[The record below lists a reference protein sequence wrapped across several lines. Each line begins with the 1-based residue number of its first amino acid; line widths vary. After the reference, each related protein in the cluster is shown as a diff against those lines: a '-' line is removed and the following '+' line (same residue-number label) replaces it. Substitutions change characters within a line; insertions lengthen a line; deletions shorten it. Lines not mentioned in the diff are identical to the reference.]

1 MANEKR
7 GTRADIGVFGAL
19 SIGVGG
25 IIGGGFFATFG
36 LAIVG
41 ARGATYLSYLVG
53 GVLALITAYSY
64 VRLTLRYP
72 GPGGTVGFVRISFG
86 TGLLPAATNVLLIF
100 SYVAI
105 MAIYARALAS
115 YSVSFLP
122 ADERELWRHVI
133 ASGAILALG
142 GINLAGAALMEKFEN
157 AFNFGKLAVLA
168 VFIVAGFA
176 LGTPD
181 WRRLGPSE
189 WVPVGTIISSGMLV
203 FLSYEGFELI

>member
-64 VRLTLRYP
+64 VRLTLRY
-72 GPGGTVGFVRISFG
+72 
-86 TGLLPAATNVLLIF
+86 A
-100 SYVAI
+100 
-105 MAIYARALAS
+105 
-115 YSVSFLP
+115 
-122 ADERELWRHVI
+122 
-133 ASGAILALG
+133 
-142 GINLAGAALMEKFEN
+142 
-157 AFNFGKLAVLA
+157 
-168 VFIVAGFA
+168 
-176 LGTPD
+176 
-181 WRRLGPSE
+181 
-189 WVPVGTIISSGMLV
+189 
-203 FLSYEGFELI
+203 EGRT